1 LETRPHSVEEC
12 TLTIRRKK
20 AEISESDIERNRTE
34 GIDMKYIKYA
44 GTKNSETINA
54 IATFHSPIGKLAE
67 KR

>member
-1 LETRPHSVEEC
+1 
-12 TLTIRRKK
+12 
-20 AEISESDIERNRTE
+20 
-34 GIDMKYIKYA
+34 MKYIKYA